1 MRTKK
6 GFMLRTVAN
15 RNIVISIGKASLE
28 FNGLITLNETGA
40 FIWKKLSNGC
50 TYDELLN
57 AVLDEYEVD
66 EATAKQ
72 GIDDF
77 LKIARNADL
86 IDED

>member
-77 LKIARNADL
+77 LKVARNADL